1 MTQITSTTDDWR
13 TLVARKRKRLDT
25 QIPSEWR
32 LTEKFLA
39 TIPANGRLIEA
50 DVVRGSSILS
60 EKELSITEN
69 YSATELL
76 DELSKGEI
84 SSVEVTTA
92 FCKRAA
98 IAQQLVCPFFLNA
111 SNTWYK
117 SY

>member
-1 MTQITSTTDDWR
+1 MTQTTSTTDDWR
-13 TLVARKRKRLDT
+13 TLVARKRKQLDA
-25 QIPSEWR
+25 QLPSEWR

-39 TIPANGRLIEA
+39 TIPANGRLVEA
-50 DVVRGSSILS
+50 DVIRGSGILS

-76 DELSKGEI
+76 DELSKGTL

-98 IAQQLVCPFFLNA
+98 IAQQLVCDSI
-111 SNTWYK
+111 SNM
-117 SY
+117 SNM

>member
-1 MTQITSTTDDWR
+1 MTQTTSTTNDWR
-13 TLVARKRKRLDT
+13 TLVARKRKQLDA

-60 EKELSITEN
+60 KKELSITEN

-76 DELSKGEI
+76 DELSKGAV
-84 SSVEVTTA
+84 SSVDVTTA

-98 IAQQLVCPFFLNA
+98 IAQQLVCDSI
-111 SNTWYK
+111 SNI
-117 SY
+117 SYI

>member
-1 MTQITSTTDDWR
+1 MTQTTSTTDDWR
-13 TLVARKRKRLDT
+13 TLVARKRKQLDA

-32 LTEKFLA
+32 LTDTFLA

-50 DVVRGSSILS
+50 DVIRGSGILS
-60 EKELSITEN
+60 ERELSITEN

-76 DELSKGEI
+76 DELSKGKI
-84 SSVEVTTA
+84 NSVEVTTA

-98 IAQQLVCPFFLNA
+98 IAQQLVCPFFLNTC
-111 SNTWYK
+111 STWYK